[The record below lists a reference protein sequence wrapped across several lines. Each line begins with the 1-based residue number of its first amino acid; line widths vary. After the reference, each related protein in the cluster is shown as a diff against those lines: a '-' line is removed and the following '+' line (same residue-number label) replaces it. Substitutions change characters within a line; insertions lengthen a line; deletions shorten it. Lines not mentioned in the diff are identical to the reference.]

1 MIYLI
6 ACTSTVLICMHS
18 HVNTSYLLP
27 KCKQK
32 IMKVTEKKSGTE
44 KLRNVKIK

>member
-1 MIYLI
+1 MIYPI
-6 ACTSTVLICMHS
+6 VCTSTVLICMHS

-32 IMKVTEKKSGTE
+32 IMKGTKKSGTE
-44 KLRNVKIK
+44 KLRSVKIK

>member
-6 ACTSTVLICMHS
+6 ACTCAVLICMHS

-27 KCKQK
+27 KYKQK
-32 IMKVTEKKSGTE
+32 IMEVTKNSGTE
-44 KLRNVKIK
+44 KLSSVTIK

>member
-6 ACTSTVLICMHS
+6 VCTFTVLICMHS

-32 IMKVTEKKSGTE
+32 IKKVTKTSGTE
-44 KLRNVKIK
+44 QLRSVKIK